1 MESKEVLELIHKA
14 KAGNNE
20 ATEKLIE
27 QYLNAV
33 RKINN
38 KWGGTDDGFQEG
50 ILGIYE
56 AIKTYDFSYNT
67 KFLTHLYPNIEARI
81 RRFIDKENYKVSY
94 NAITEIKKGRMDK
107 IQFQTYEGLEIE
119 DKNINNVDFE
129 NKTFVAKL
137 LDCCTKQEK
146 EVLNLLFFEG
156 YSGQAVAEK
165 LGMSRQWV
173 HSMKHRAFEK
183 IRNNIKSPRNF

>member
-81 RRFIDKENYKVSY
+81 RRFIDKENYRVSY
-94 NAITEIKKGRMDK
+94 NAITEIKKGRRDK

-119 DKNINNVDFE
+119 DKNINNVDLE
-129 NKTFVAKL
+129 EKTFVAKL

-146 EVLNLLFFEG
+146 YIIKKLYFDG
-156 YSGQAVAEK
+156 YSGEEVAK
-165 LGMSRQWV
+165 QLKVSRQRV
-173 HSMKHRAFEK
+173 HIAKHNALAKMRK
-183 IRNNIKSPRNF
+183 VLNGRN